1 MIETF
6 LLSTQILKGEIPVI
20 NISASGTNFSP
31 VLKSPLAPISFVDCE
46 IMILH
51 LHFQVLQ
58 MATKQRAYIESLL
71 SLAIAN
77 RESLVAIAWS
87 GRRVLLLGTPAV

>member
-31 VLKSPLAPISFVDCE
+31 VLKSPLAPISFVVNAELVDSYGLT
-46 IMILH
+46 I
-51 LHFQVLQ
+51 
-58 MATKQRAYIESLL
+58 ATVFK
-71 SLAIAN
+71 
-77 RESLVAIAWS
+77 
-87 GRRVLLLGTPAV
+87 